1 MISENKG
8 LAVCNTSKQT
18 ALGGKLMVAVG
29 DCLWTTNKITEKEVS
44 GRLNFINTYL
54 EIGDNSDV
62 C

>member
-8 LAVCNTSKQT
+8 LAVCNTSKQA

-29 DCLWTTNKITEKEVS
+29 DRLWTTNKITEKEVS

-54 EIGDNSDV
+54 ELGDNSDV